1 MNSMTGFGRDAAQ
14 TDRYNILV
22 EISGV
27 NRKQTEIAVNVPRG
41 YAEWDA
47 SVRSIVQ
54 GAVSRGRVGV
64 SISVER
70 LEEADG
76 SLQLD
81 EQKLASLAELL
92 NRASDLTGQPLP
104 LQASDLLRLDIVT
117 SAAEASLSPE
127 EAWPMVE
134 KALKAA
140 LKDFISMRAAEGAN
154 LKADVLGK
162 LDVLEQFR
170 LRIAEHAPS
179 VPVRLREAMLKRLA
193 DADLSVSADDER
205 IIREVALFA
214 DKCDISEEITRLSS
228 HFDQFRTLCG
238 SSAPAGRPLD
248 FLCQEI
254 FREFNTIGSKA
265 NDSTLAHLVVAA
277 EDQGTGSEHRM
288 TAMKQP
294 LGTLLVVSGPSGSG
308 KTTLCRRATENGLCV
323 YSISCTTRQ
332 PRPGEVNGVDYHFL
346 TPAEFD
352 ARVERG
358 DFLEY
363 AEVHGNRYGTLKA
376 DILTLLEQGK
386 NVVMDIDVQGA
397 GQVRSCREGILP
409 LCYADVY
416 IYVPQEELKSRLC
429 GRQTDGAETIALRL
443 RNAEQ
448 EDACLP
454 QYRYCLVSSD
464 RETDYASF
472 CALLKCQ
479 SMRVGLMR

>member
-1 MNSMTGFGRDAAQ
+1 MNSMTGFGRAAAQ

-104 LQASDLLRLDIVT
+104 LQ
-117 SAAEASLSPE
+117 
-127 EAWPMVE
+127 
-134 KALKAA
+134 ALKAA

-277 EDQGTGSEHRM
+277 
-288 TAMKQP
+288 
-294 LGTLLVVSGPSGSG
+294 
-308 KTTLCRRATENGLCV
+308 KTE
-323 YSISCTTRQ
+323 
-332 PRPGEVNGVDYHFL
+332 
-346 TPAEFD
+346 
-352 ARVERG
+352 
-358 DFLEY
+358 LEKI
-363 AEVHGNRYGTLKA
+363 R
-376 DILTLLEQGK
+376 EQ
-386 NVVMDIDVQGA
+386 VQNI
-397 GQVRSCREGILP
+397 E
-409 LCYADVY
+409 
-416 IYVPQEELKSRLC
+416 
-429 GRQTDGAETIALRL
+429 
-443 RNAEQ
+443 
-448 EDACLP
+448 
-454 QYRYCLVSSD
+454 
-464 RETDYASF
+464 
-472 CALLKCQ
+472 
-479 SMRVGLMR
+479 

>member
-140 LKDFISMRAAEGAN
+140 LKDFY
-154 LKADVLGK
+154 
-162 LDVLEQFR
+162 F
-170 LRIAEHAPS
+170 HA
-179 VPVRLREAMLKRLA
+179 
-193 DADLSVSADDER
+193 
-205 IIREVALFA
+205 
-214 DKCDISEEITRLSS
+214 
-228 HFDQFRTLCG
+228 CG
-238 SSAPAGRPLD
+238 GR
-248 FLCQEI
+248 
-254 FREFNTIGSKA
+254 
-265 NDSTLAHLVVAA
+265 
-277 EDQGTGSEHRM
+277 
-288 TAMKQP
+288 
-294 LGTLLVVSGPSGSG
+294 
-308 KTTLCRRATENGLCV
+308 
-323 YSISCTTRQ
+323 RQ
-332 PRPGEVNGVDYHFL
+332 PESGRSWQAGCLGAIPPPYC
-346 TPAEFD
+346 
-352 ARVERG
+352 
-358 DFLEY
+358 
-363 AEVHGNRYGTLKA
+363 GTCPFRA
-376 DILTLLEQGK
+376 CQASGGHA
-386 NVVMDIDVQGA
+386 Q
-397 GQVRSCREGILP
+397 
-409 LCYADVY
+409 
-416 IYVPQEELKSRLC
+416 
-429 GRQTDGAETIALRL
+429 AL
-443 RNAEQ
+443 
-448 EDACLP
+448 
-454 QYRYCLVSSD
+454 
-464 RETDYASF
+464 
-472 CALLKCQ
+472 
-479 SMRVGLMR
+479 G

>member
-1 MNSMTGFGRDAAQ
+1 MNSMTGFGRAAAQ
-14 TDRYNILV
+14 ADRYNILV

-76 SLQLD
+76 SLLLD

-238 SSAPAGRPLD
+238 SSAGRPLD

-277 EDQGTGSEHRM
+277 
-288 TAMKQP
+288 
-294 LGTLLVVSGPSGSG
+294 
-308 KTTLCRRATENGLCV
+308 KTE
-323 YSISCTTRQ
+323 
-332 PRPGEVNGVDYHFL
+332 
-346 TPAEFD
+346 
-352 ARVERG
+352 
-358 DFLEY
+358 LEKI
-363 AEVHGNRYGTLKA
+363 R
-376 DILTLLEQGK
+376 EQ
-386 NVVMDIDVQGA
+386 VQNI
-397 GQVRSCREGILP
+397 E
-409 LCYADVY
+409 
-416 IYVPQEELKSRLC
+416 
-429 GRQTDGAETIALRL
+429 
-443 RNAEQ
+443 
-448 EDACLP
+448 
-454 QYRYCLVSSD
+454 
-464 RETDYASF
+464 
-472 CALLKCQ
+472 
-479 SMRVGLMR
+479 

>member
-1 MNSMTGFGRDAAQ
+1 MNSMTGFGRAAAQ
-14 TDRYNILV
+14 ADRYNILV

-193 DADLSVSADDER
+193 DADLSVSVDDER

-254 FREFNTIGSKA
+254 FR
-265 NDSTLAHLVVAA
+265 
-277 EDQGTGSEHRM
+277 
-288 TAMKQP
+288 
-294 LGTLLVVSGPSGSG
+294 
-308 KTTLCRRATENGLCV
+308 
-323 YSISCTTRQ
+323 
-332 PRPGEVNGVDYHFL
+332 
-346 TPAEFD
+346 
-352 ARVERG
+352 
-358 DFLEY
+358 
-363 AEVHGNRYGTLKA
+363 
-376 DILTLLEQGK
+376 
-386 NVVMDIDVQGA
+386 
-397 GQVRSCREGILP
+397 
-409 LCYADVY
+409 
-416 IYVPQEELKSRLC
+416 
-429 GRQTDGAETIALRL
+429 
-443 RNAEQ
+443 
-448 EDACLP
+448 
-454 QYRYCLVSSD
+454 
-464 RETDYASF
+464 
-472 CALLKCQ
+472 
-479 SMRVGLMR
+479 